1 MNILPLKIMKLAIE
15 ATSLISVNPL
25 ITRLFYEV
33 PAALEGPTEL
43 TIDPASFW
51 TDTGGAATVLPV
63 LTAENSSFEVF
74 INGVLQMEDIST
86 YTPGATGVGSLV
98 LTIPDGS
105 SVLAGSPVVLVVTNY
120 APTSDVDIVT

>member
-1 MNILPLKIMKLAIE
+1 MPLKIMKLAIE

-43 TIDPASFW
+43 SIDPASFW
-51 TDTGGAATVLPV
+51 TDTGGPATVLPV
-63 LTAENSSFEVF
+63 LSAENSSYEVF

-86 YTPGATGVGSLV
+86 YTAGATGVGSLV

>member
-1 MNILPLKIMKLAIE
+1 MKLAIE

>member
-1 MNILPLKIMKLAIE
+1 MNILPLKIMKLAIA
-15 ATSLISVNPL
+15 ATSLITVNPL

-33 PAALEGPTEL
+33 PATSDGPTTL
-43 TIDPASFW
+43 TIDAASFM
-51 TDTGGAATVLPV
+51 TDTGGPATVLPV
-63 LTAENSSFEVF
+63 LNAENSSYEVF

-86 YTPGATGVGSLV
+86 YTPGATGVGRLV
-98 LTIPDGS
+98 LTIPDDS

>member
-1 MNILPLKIMKLAIE
+1 MPLKIMKLAIE

>member
-1 MNILPLKIMKLAIE
+1 MPLKIMKLAIE

-63 LTAENSSFEVF
+63 LTAENSSYEVF

-105 SVLAGSPVVLVVTNY
+105 AVLAGSPVVLVVTNY

>member
-43 TIDPASFW
+43 SIDPASFW
-51 TDTGGAATVLPV
+51 TDTGGPATVLPV
-63 LTAENSSFEVF
+63 LSAENSSYEVF

-86 YTPGATGVGSLV
+86 YTAGATGVGSLV

-105 SVLAGSPVVLVVTNY
+105 SVLAGSPIVLVVTNY

>member
-105 SVLAGSPVVLVVTNY
+105 SILAGSPVVLVVTNY

>member
-1 MNILPLKIMKLAIE
+1 MPLKIMKLAIE

-63 LTAENSSFEVF
+63 LTAENSSYEVF

-120 APTSDVDIVT
+120 APTSEVDIVT

>member
-43 TIDPASFW
+43 SIDPASFW
-51 TDTGGAATVLPV
+51 TDTGGPATVLPV
-63 LTAENSSFEVF
+63 LSAENSSYEVF

-86 YTPGATGVGSLV
+86 YTAGATGVGSLV

>member
-1 MNILPLKIMKLAIE
+1 MPLKIMKLAIE

-105 SVLAGSPVVLVVTNY
+105 SILAGSPVVLVVTNY